1 MFVSGILRR
10 SAAAAIAVRAYEEGL
25 TKKEK
30 KSPNFVEYV
39 LNFWDFDNSFY
50 VNLKNKTKKG
60 SIERDHCLNMLGTF
74 KKNFLPHIDQSLKL
88 SEITQNDIET
98 VIVSLIDE
106 GKISAATI
114 NNVILSVQKP
124 LNEAFARGMIK
135 TNPRKERE
143 SVMFLY
149 QKRWLRSLYRW
160 LIQILIR
167 MALSSGLITLQI
179 LR

>member
-10 SAAAAIAVRAYEEGL
+10 SATAAIAVRAYEEGL

-74 KKNFLPHIDQSLKL
+74 KKGELVELLGLPENIEPDLVVAFGKPGEEIVLTDVGEDGDTGYYRDADGKTHYVPKRKL
-88 SEITQNDIET
+88 EDL
-98 VIVSLIDE
+98 LI
-106 GKISAATI
+106 
-114 NNVILSVQKP
+114 
-124 LNEAFARGMIK
+124 
-135 TNPRKERE
+135 
-143 SVMFLY
+143 
-149 QKRWLRSLYRW
+149 
-160 LIQILIR
+160 
-167 MALSSGLITLQI
+167 
-179 LR
+179 